1 MKQSSVGAFIVQ
13 DNMYITTNVTTIT
26 LPVYLYNNLLFV
38 IISNLKK
45 KLAVDISFCY
55 LQVHFLNEQN
65 VAIDSIN
72 LESMR
77 VNSTK
82 QVLFA
87 ISNMN
92 PTEVTISEISCDC
105 GDSAALEILSIEDL
119 SLKQIQFIQKR
130 STQKTSV
137 RNLLN

>member
-1 MKQSSVGAFIVQ
+1 MF
-13 DNMYITTNVTTIT
+13 
-26 LPVYLYNNLLFV
+26 
-38 IISNLKK
+38 LK
-45 KLAVDISFCY
+45 
-55 LQVHFLNEQN
+55 VHFLNEHRL
-65 VAIDSIN
+65 AIDAIK

-92 PTEVTISEISCDC
+92 PVEVTISEISCNC
-105 GDSAALEILSIEDL
+105 GNAATLEILSIEDL

-137 RNLLN
+137 PYAQHFHSTRSSYLELI